1 MHLLAS
7 RAFLWSI
14 VAISVLAC
22 LVLLNNFL
30 FFAWLTAGVPVSSAS
45 GVRPRTEGEI
55 EAAGQAAYRTLAY
68 LAAVVL
74 LGVSSAVRAVR
85 LRKQGKAA

>member
-1 MHLLAS
+1 MRILAS

-14 VAISVLAC
+14 VTISVLAC

-30 FFAWLTAGVPVSSAS
+30 FFAWLTAGPPVAS
-45 GVRPRTEGEI
+45 PSGARPRTEGEI
-55 EAAGQAAYRTLAY
+55 AAAGQAAYRTLAY

-74 LGVSSAVRAVR
+74 LGVSAAVRAVR
-85 LRKQGKAA
+85 LRRQSKAA